1 MKRIFITHILAVIEG
16 GIFML
21 MCAFGGLVCIY
32 VPIWLLTLEVTFE
45 TIMMAIFAPVMAV
58 VCIYV
63 IRYFWPLCFGT
74 LIFTEDYVMWKCL
87 FFRSVKT
94 PYNELKYVKLV
105 KFDEG
110 NAFRNRDYYN
120 TGFLHLLLSSSPLP
134 QKRIDKIRCGKGL
147 IKFPFSN
154 KKLRREIYYLLP
166 DPYNRQFKYFVEKK
180 QKRVDR

>member
-1 MKRIFITHILAVIEG
+1 MKRIFITHIIAVIEG

-21 MCAFGGLVCIY
+21 MCAFGFLVCIFS
-32 VPIWLLTLEVTFE
+32 PTFLLTGEVTFE
-45 TIMMAIFAPVMAV
+45 NIVVLIILLVGAV
-58 VCIYV
+58 ACIYV

-87 FFRSVKT
+87 FIRSIKI

-166 DPYNRQFKYFVEKK
+166 DPHNRQFKCFVKKTEKG
-180 QKRVDR
+180 R